1 MRNSARLTEAVTTVD
16 PEERRKIEMDRMRE
30 RQRKKELIQERKNI
44 VIKFHFEPFPSE
56 ICSAQVD

>member
-1 MRNSARLTEAVTTVD
+1 MTTVD

-44 VIKFHFEPFPSE
+44 VIKIHFDPFPSE